1 MIDTVY
7 LANLV
12 QGYLN
17 ANELSKKFL
26 VFADEGDM
34 KKAVCKGN
42 YKEEYTHCVIE
53 TISDNV
59 VPFENLEFQTIN
71 TRLMLFVDLIS
82 GGKVLETELNR
93 EQSRNL
99 IQVKSCVDAFLL
111 AVNGKSTYIEDDGKI
126 YNLTIT
132 MSKPTNGQKMSLGE
146 IVEGLPIY
154 CSVQFTIFQNGLN
167 SNDCKIKVNGESLG
181 YTQLVKTKNCTANQS
196 NLGNEGARA
205 YILAGGKSFDAVVPL
220 LSSGVTQ
227 EFVEFML
234 GDSLNTAFD
243 VELEYPN
250 IKKHLI
256 CVLGK
261 VQETDARGTNVAL
274 NISLLQGVED
284 ILNYDDRWTIIET
297 DAKEYTIATL
307 QLGDVVYWGDKTYSV
322 IEKEEDKTHAYTD
335 EEKEHTIR
343 IFRGSYGIRDRY

>member
-1 MIDTVY
+1 MINTVY

-17 ANELSKKFL
+17 NNELNKKFL

-71 TRLMLFVDLIS
+71 TRLMLFVDLMS
-82 GGKVLETELNR
+82 GGKVLETELER
-93 EQSRNL
+93 EQSKNL
-99 IQVKSCVDAFLL
+99 IQVKECVDGFLK
-111 AVNGKSTYIEDDGKI
+111 AVNGTSTYIEDDGKI
-126 YNLTIT
+126 YNLTII

-154 CSVQFTIFQNGLN
+154 CSVQFTIFQNGV
-167 SNDCKIKVNGESLG
+167 SANDCKIKVNGESLG

-196 NLGNEGARA
+196 NLGNEGART
-205 YILAGGKSFDAVVPL
+205 YILAGGKSFDMVVPL
-220 LSSGVTQ
+220 LNSGVTQ

-234 GDSLNTAFD
+234 NDELNTAFE
-243 VELEYPN
+243 VELEYPSFS
-250 IKKHLI
+250 KHLI

-261 VQETDARGTNVAL
+261 VQETDTRGANVGL
-274 NISLLQGVED
+274 NISLAQGVED
-284 ILNYDDRWTIIET
+284 ILNYDSRWTIIET
-297 DAKEYTIATL
+297 SNETHTL
-307 QLGDVVYWGDKTYSV
+307 SGVQLGDVVYWGDKTYSV
-322 IEKEEDKTHAYTD
+322 ISVEEDRTHTYTD
-335 EEKEHTIR
+335 DIAEHTIR
-343 IFRGSYGIRDRY
+343 IFRR